1 MNWRAICGILGY
13 LWLILGGCLLAP
25 LVVALAYDSRSSLE
39 TTEIVAFSV
48 TPVAC
53 LLAGWWL
60 QHSFGHLAGSIGR
73 REGFAV
79 VSFAWLTAV
88 LLGMLPFVICGVMNI
103 HDAFFETMSGFTTT
117 GATILGAPGV
127 AIESLPHGLQFW
139 RCMTQWLGGM
149 GIVVLSVALLS
160 FLGVGGYR
168 LLKAETPGGVVFEKE
183 RPRISE
189 MAKQLW
195 RLYLMLSL
203 AQLLLLML
211 AGMTFFDACCHT
223 FTTMSTGGFSPHTES
238 LAFFSPGVQWIVI
251 VFMFLAGMN
260 FALHAQLLRRRPAA
274 VLANPEFRLYLVIIM
289 VVALVGVA
297 VVPGVDSLG
306 GRIRHSLFQ
315 VVSIGTTTGYATADF
330 DTWPEIMRWLLVLLM
345 FSGGCM
351 GSTGGGM
358 KVARLLV
365 FAKVVSQ
372 QVHRL
377 VYPHAVRPIRIGGRV
392 MEAGIVSNILA
403 FGVLYL
409 LAFACGTSVMAAA
422 GYDLVSSLSAAA
434 AALGNIGPGLGAVG
448 PMAHW
453 GHLPVV
459 AKWVMSLLMLLGRL
473 EIFSVVVLFSS
484 WAWKK

>member
-1 MNWRAICGILGY
+1 M
-13 LWLILGGCLLAP
+13 
-25 LVVALAYDSRSSLE
+25 
-39 TTEIVAFSV
+39 
-48 TPVAC
+48 
-53 LLAGWWL
+53 
-60 QHSFGHLAGSIGR
+60 
-73 REGFAV
+73 
-79 VSFAWLTAV
+79 
-88 LLGMLPFVICGVMNI
+88 
-103 HDAFFETMSGFTTT
+103 
-117 GATILGAPGV
+117 
-127 AIESLPHGLQFW
+127 
-139 RCMTQWLGGM
+139 
-149 GIVVLSVALLS
+149 
-160 FLGVGGYR
+160 
-168 LLKAETPGGVVFEKE
+168 
-183 RPRISE
+183 
-189 MAKQLW
+189 
-195 RLYLMLSL
+195 
-203 AQLLLLML
+203 
-211 AGMTFFDACCHT
+211 
-223 FTTMSTGGFSPHTES
+223 
-238 LAFFSPGVQWIVI
+238 
-251 VFMFLAGMN
+251 
-260 FALHAQLLRRRPAA
+260 RRRPAA
-274 VLANPEFRLYLVIIM
+274 VLANPEFRLYLVIIL
-289 VVALVGVA
+289 VVALLGVA
-297 VVPGVDSLG
+297 VLSGVDAPEE
-306 GRIRHSLFQ
+306 RIRHSLFQ

-409 LAFACGTSVMAAA
+409 LAFACGTSVMTAA

-473 EIFSVVVLFSS
+473 EIFSVVVLFYS